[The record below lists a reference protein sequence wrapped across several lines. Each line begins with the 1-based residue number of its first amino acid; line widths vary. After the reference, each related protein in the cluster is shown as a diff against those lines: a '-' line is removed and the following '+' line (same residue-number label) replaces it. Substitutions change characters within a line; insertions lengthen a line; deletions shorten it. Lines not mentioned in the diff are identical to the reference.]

1 MLDKLVLP
9 FLLLPPPRSASFCPG
24 FLPFHSLA
32 SGPES
37 ENPSKHPTFLS
48 LFFKINV
55 FCYAISDLSNRELNV
70 EKHTSYFFLNK
81 NLLIQNS
88 YFLNLLILSNYQVS
102 NRIFRVIFY
111 LSKRQTRRWKK
122 ESLSSNSSDTN
133 IRIFWFIDKQL
144 HEEGDTKGAGKWSN
158 ARCWRSVGG
167 MEGNED
173 GRMGE

>member
-37 ENPSKHPTFLS
+37 ENPPKHPTFLS

-122 ESLSSNSSDTN
+122 ESLSSNSS
-133 IRIFWFIDKQL
+133 ILIFVYFDLSINSSTRRGTRKVRVNDQMR
-144 HEEGDTKGAGKWSN
+144 D
-158 ARCWRSVGG
+158 V
-167 MEGNED
+167 ED
-173 GRMGE
+173 P